1 MVSVFLICAIIS
13 FSFVLAGKEN
23 EFQEMLK
30 FFAEIE
36 DEYSTVFA
44 DSNYTEIFST
54 KPGPWFLFLSDPRV
68 QKSIISNPAWYML
81 GGEIEK
87 NNWTV
92 NIGKIDISKQNEL
105 RALFNAVKAPTFI
118 YIDNGYYY
126 TYNGPT
132 EFEDLKRIIE
142 EKTYLQY
149 DRKIFI
155 TDLQPSYK
163 MIAKYY
169 YIEYTAA
176 VIGGIFVVALALL
189 HLPNICSKKSKEK
202 KE

>member
-1 MVSVFLICAIIS
+1 
-13 FSFVLAGKEN
+13 
-23 EFQEMLK
+23 MLK
-30 FFAEIE
+30 YFYTKINRGLHALKSQI
-36 DEYSTVFA
+36 YSPA
-44 DSNYTEIFST
+44 FSAT
-54 KPGPWFLFLSDPRV
+54 A
-68 QKSIISNPAWYML
+68 I
-81 GGEIEK
+81 
-87 NNWTV
+87 
-92 NIGKIDISKQNEL
+92 
-105 RALFNAVKAPTFI
+105 APTFI